1 MRKHLNQ
8 STVKTLKHI
17 LWAFLT
23 TTVLAGCSD
32 DLTYTSGAEDDPDNY
47 GVYFPE
53 QTSPTEV
60 ERDPA
65 EEATVTY
72 KVRRAKYLD
81 AITVPVAVTA
91 SKEGIFEIEPITFG
105 PGEQETEFTVT
116 FPKAEE
122 GEKYTCDIRIEDPR
136 YISLYGPRATGLS
149 FSVIRA
155 GWELVTNADGTATKG
170 KWRDDLIG
178 NLYSLPSATFNP
190 NPEVE
195 IEIYQRRDIKGY
207 YRMKVYGDAFMDAL
221 AGTKINYQGRDV
233 YTIVDARDANKVFI
247 PYQSTGL
254 TLVSS
259 NGELKIGSNVSE
271 NFMMDES
278 TGQYGTLKDGII
290 TFPAQ
295 SVLLELE
302 KEAGKFYPGNRDGM
316 LRILL
321 PGTVVPDY
329 TVKLA
334 KGEPADGV
342 VEIAATLAEDVEV
355 MKFAVFEGALDSG
368 QASLTAQDMDAA
380 KTFDG
385 EIKTS
390 GTIRVENK
398 ATGKYTLVGCIYDK
412 EGVMRD
418 YASVSFGY
426 VAKDDEKPVILTI
439 GLEATQEFAGQD
451 ITPDNSAKFYA
462 FGEGIESVVYGLF
475 RTDRLRGAD
484 PDELLD
490 AQGIQF
496 TAGQLAALNAGHFS
510 TMLTGLI
517 GGSDYT
523 LLLRAGNGYIRKTMQ
538 ATYQTTGTYNPA
550 LDSFTYADFLP
561 AANQPS
567 LNDLTTTTWNYYAV
581 NYADGTEH
589 PIRRKIG
596 QVTMETNSQQS
607 SSQLQVLNINGL
619 SGIKFDEG
627 GALLGAYIPGASSL
641 SKYNGALELLAS
653 EDLTPGTYDG
663 QKVLLGFIADE
674 NSTGIYSGAC
684 MFMGAVADGYLYCV
698 PSPDALEANL
708 TFNLFYTGDFTG
720 STLYSLMGEMML
732 VDPAKDLGGISG
744 AALERIAALRKQAL
758 GAFTPRNYVE
768 RPEFSI
774 PAGHTPEVKP
784 VLPIN
789 LVTTPMPASAPAV
802 KRAEVRVS
810 VVRTAPAPVP
820 AAAAT
825 TTTTTWSRNTGLQR
839 IEK

>member
-65 EEATVTY
+65 EEPQVTY

-81 AITVPVAVTA
+81 AITVPVTVTA

-302 KEAGKFYPGNRDGM
+302 KEAGKFYSGNRDGM

-484 PDELLD
+484 PDKLLD

-825 TTTTTWSRNTGLQR
+825 ATTTTWSRNTGLQR

>member
-65 EEATVTY
+65 EEPQVTY

-136 YISLYGPRATGLS
+136 YISLYGPRAIGLS

-155 GWELVTNADGTATKG
+155 GWELVTSADGTATKG

-302 KEAGKFYPGNRDGM
+302 KEAGKFYSGNRDGM

-825 TTTTTWSRNTGLQR
+825 ATTWSRNTGLQR

>member
-91 SKEGIFEIEPITFG
+91 SEEGIFEIEPITFG

-190 NPEVE
+190 NPEIEV
-195 IEIYQRRDIKGY
+195 EIYQRRDIKGY
-207 YRMKVYGDAFMDAL
+207 YRMKVYGDAFMETL
-221 AGTKINYQGRDV
+221 AGGPVNYQGRDL
-233 YTIVDARDANKVFI
+233 YTIVDARDPNKVFI

-254 TLVSS
+254 TLV
-259 NGELKIGSNVSE
+259 NGDGELSIASDVAE

-295 SVLLELE
+295 SVLIELE
-302 KEAGKFYPGNRDGM
+302 KKSGSFYHVNANGM

-321 PGTVVPDY
+321 PGIVVPDY

-342 VEIAATLAEDVEV
+342 VEIAATLAKDVEV

-426 VAKDDEKPVILTI
+426 IAKGDEKPVILTM
-439 GLEATQEFAGQD
+439 GLEATQEFAGQG

-510 TMLTGLI
+510 TMFTGLN
-517 GGSDYT
+517 GDSDYT
-523 LLLRAGNGYIRKTMQ
+523 LLLRAGNGYIHKTMQ
-538 ATYQTTGTYNPA
+538 ATYRTTGTYNPA
-550 LDSFTYADFLP
+550 LDTFTYADFLP
-561 AANQPS
+561 ALDQPS
-567 LNDLTTTTWNYYAV
+567 INDLTATTWNYYAV

-596 QVTMETNSQQS
+596 QVTMDLNTEQS
-607 SSQLQVLNINGL
+607 SSDLPILNVNGL
-619 SGIKFDEG
+619 SGIEFDEG
-627 GALLGAYIPGASSL
+627 GAIFGMYIPGISMFQG
-641 SKYNGALELLAS
+641 YNGALALFTNQEL
-653 EDLTPGTYDG
+653 TTGTYKGQTAIMGFMTEEDG
-663 QKVLLGFIADE
+663 T
-674 NSTGIYSGAC
+674 SIYFGYC

-698 PSPDALEANL
+698 PAPQYVEQGH
-708 TFNLFYTGDFTG
+708 TFRYLFTG
-720 STLYSLMGEMML
+720 SSSSLYSLMDEMML

-810 VVRTAPAPVP
+810 VVRTAPVP
-820 AAAAT
+820 TAAAT
-825 TTTTTWSRNTGLQR
+825 ATTTTWSRNTGLQR

>member
-1 MRKHLNQ
+1 M
-8 STVKTLKHI
+8 KTLKHI

-65 EEATVTY
+65 EEPQVTY

-136 YISLYGPRATGLS
+136 YISLYGPRAIGLS

-155 GWELVTNADGTATKG
+155 GWELVTSADGTATKG

-302 KEAGKFYPGNRDGM
+302 KEAGKFYSGNRDGM

-825 TTTTTWSRNTGLQR
+825 ATTWSRNTGLQR

>member
-8 STVKTLKHI
+8 SIVKTLKHI

-195 IEIYQRRDIKGY
+195 VEIYQRRDIKGY

-302 KEAGKFYPGNRDGM
+302 KEAGKFYSGNRDGM

-484 PDELLD
+484 PDKLLD

-810 VVRTAPAPVP
+810 VVRTAPVP
-820 AAAAT
+820 AAAA
-825 TTTTTWSRNTGLQR
+825 TTWSRNTGLQR

>member
-32 DLTYTSGAEDDPDNY
+32 DLTYTSGTEDDPDNY

-170 KWRDDLIG
+170 KWRDDLVA
-178 NLYSLPSATFNP
+178 NMYSLPSATFNP

-195 IEIYQRRDIKGY
+195 MEIYQRRDIKGY
-207 YRMKVYGDAFMDAL
+207 YRMKVYNDTFMEAL
-221 AGTKINYQGRDV
+221 AGAKINYQGRNV
-233 YTIVDARDANKVFI
+233 YTIVDARNPDKVFI

-254 TLVSS
+254 TLVSG
-259 NGELKIGSNVSE
+259 NGELKFASNVSE

-295 SVLLELE
+295 SVMLELE
-302 KEAGKFYPGNRDGM
+302 KEAGKFYYGNRNGM

-321 PGTVVPDY
+321 PGIVVPDY
-329 TVKLA
+329 TVTLA
-334 KGEPADGV
+334 KSEPADGV
-342 VEIAATLAEDVEV
+342 VEIAVKLAEDVEA
-355 MKFAVFEGALDSG
+355 MKFAVFEGVLDSG

-385 EIKTS
+385 EVKTS
-390 GTIRVENK
+390 GTIRIENRT
-398 ATGKYTLVGCIYDK
+398 TGKYTLVGCIYDK
-412 EGVMRD
+412 EGTMRD
-418 YASVSFGY
+418 YVSVSFGY
-426 VAKDDEKPVILTI
+426 VAKDDEKPVILTM
-439 GLEATQEFAGQD
+439 GLEATQEFAGQG

-496 TAGQLAALNAGHFS
+496 TAGQLTALNAGHFS
-510 TMLTGLI
+510 TMFTGLN
-517 GGSDYT
+517 GDSDYT

-538 ATYQTTGTYNPA
+538 ATYRTTGTYNPA

-561 AANQPS
+561 TLDQPS
-567 LNDLTTTTWNYYAV
+567 INDLTATTWNYYAV
-581 NYADGTEH
+581 NYADNTEH

-607 SSQLQVLNINGL
+607 SAELQVLNINGL

-627 GALLGAYIPGASSL
+627 GALLGMYIPNAGSL
-641 SKYNGALELLAS
+641 SGFNGALALYAS
-653 EDLTPGTYDG
+653 GDLTPGTYDG
-663 QKVLLGFIADE
+663 QKVLLGFIAE
-674 NSTGIYSGAC
+674 ESSAAIYSGAC

-698 PSPDALEANL
+698 PSPQALEQNL
-708 TFNLFYTGDFTG
+708 TFSFFYTGDFTG

-768 RPEFSI
+768 LPEFSI
-774 PAGHTPEVKP
+774 PAGHTPAAEP

-802 KRAEVRVS
+802 KRADVRVS
-810 VVRTAPAPVP
+810 VVRTAPA
-820 AAAAT
+820 AAAAD
-825 TTTTTWSRNTGLQR
+825 SFRNVGIR
-839 IEK
+839 VPEK

>member
-65 EEATVTY
+65 EEPQVTY

-136 YISLYGPRATGLS
+136 YISLYGPRAIGLS

-155 GWELVTNADGTATKG
+155 GWELVTSADGTATKG

-302 KEAGKFYPGNRDGM
+302 KEAGKFYSGNRDGM

-368 QASLTAQDMDAA
+368 QASLAAQDMDAA

-825 TTTTTWSRNTGLQR
+825 ATTTTWSRNTGLQR

>member
-65 EEATVTY
+65 EEPQVTY

-302 KEAGKFYPGNRDGM
+302 KEAGKFYSGNRDGM

-825 TTTTTWSRNTGLQR
+825 ATTWSRNTGLQR

>member
-65 EEATVTY
+65 EEPQVTY

-136 YISLYGPRATGLS
+136 YISLYGPRAIGLS

-155 GWELVTNADGTATKG
+155 GWELVTSADGTATKG

-302 KEAGKFYPGNRDGM
+302 KEAGKFYSGNRDGM

-439 GLEATQEFAGQD
+439 GLEATQEFAGQN

-825 TTTTTWSRNTGLQR
+825 ATATTWSRNTGLQR

>member
-1 MRKHLNQ
+1 MRKHLNH

-17 LWAFLT
+17 LWAFLA

-65 EEATVTY
+65 EEPQVTY

-81 AITVPVAVTA
+81 AITVPVAVTT
-91 SKEGIFEIEPITFG
+91 SKEDIFEIEPITFG

-155 GWELVTNADGTATKG
+155 GWELVTSADGTATKG
-170 KWRDDLIG
+170 KWRDEIVSDV
-178 NLYSLPSATFNP
+178 YKMSSATFNP
-190 NPEVE
+190 YPEIEV
-195 IEIYQRRDIKGY
+195 EIYQRRDIKGY
-207 YRMKVYGDAFMDAL
+207 YRMRVFGDTFMETL
-221 AGTKINYQGRDV
+221 AGGKVNYQGRNL
-233 YTIVDARDANKVFI
+233 YTIVDARDPDKVFI

-254 TLVSS
+254 TLV
-259 NGELKIGSNVSE
+259 NGDGELKFASNVAE

-290 TFPAQ
+290 SFPAQ
-295 SVLLELE
+295 SIMLELE
-302 KEAGKFYPGNRDGM
+302 KRAGEFYYGNRNGM

-321 PGTVVPDY
+321 PGIVVPDY
-329 TVKLA
+329 TVTLA
-334 KGEPADGV
+334 KGDLADGV

-398 ATGKYTLVGCIYDK
+398 TTGKYTLVGCIYDK

-426 VAKDDEKPVILTI
+426 IAKGDEKPVILTM
-439 GLEATQEFAGQD
+439 GLEATQEFAGQG

-462 FGEGIESVVYGLF
+462 FGEEIESVVYGLF
-475 RTDRLRGAD
+475 RTDRLGSAD
-484 PDELLD
+484 PDKLLD

-496 TAGQLAALNAGHFS
+496 TAEQLAALNAGHFS
-510 TMLTGLI
+510 TMLTGLN

-523 LLLRAGNGYIRKTMQ
+523 LLLRAANDYIRKTMQ
-538 ATYQTTGTYNPA
+538 ATYRTTGTYNPA

-567 LNDLTTTTWNYYAV
+567 LDVLQETTWNYYAV
-581 NYADGTEH
+581 NYMDEH
-589 PIRRKIG
+589 PVRRKIG
-596 QVTMETNSQQS
+596 RVTMDINTENS
-607 SSQLQVLNINGL
+607 SSELPILNVQGL
-619 SGIKFDEG
+619 SGIEFDEG
-627 GALLGAYIPGASSL
+627 GALFGMYVPGVSNFTG
-641 SKYNGALELLAS
+641 YNGALALYSHQEL
-653 EDLTPGTYDG
+653 TTGIYNG
-663 QKVLLGFIADE
+663 QEVALRFIADE
-674 NSTGIYSGAC
+674 DGGLYSGYC

-698 PSPDALEANL
+698 PSPLALEQGI
-708 TFNLFYTGDFTG
+708 TFNLFYTGSADGT
-720 STLYSLMGEMML
+720 SLYSLMGEMML

-774 PAGHTPEVKP
+774 PAGHTPAVKP

-789 LVTTPMPASAPAV
+789 LVTTPMPASAPVV

-810 VVRTAPAPVP
+810 VVRTAPA
-820 AAAAT
+820 AAT
-825 TTTTTWSRNTGLQR
+825 ADSFRNAGKR
-839 IEK
+839 VPEK